1 MTIAM
6 VVVVVETLGADVG
19 TDAVVVVV
27 DKEPVAHQTELWMTA
42 LRLTN
47 GQL

>member
-1 MTIAM
+1 MIAV
-6 VVVVVETLGADVG
+6 VVVVVEILDAGMG

-27 DKEPVAHQTELWMTA
+27 DGEPVAHQTGLRMTA
-42 LRLTN
+42 SRLKN